1 MPVSLNFNYPCVSK
15 GELRIRCMSKLTV
28 TTQRSNLTT
37 IVLSFIG
44 TLAALSLM
52 LMVYGVPDKAA
63 AANYQV
69 DPADTY
75 AQYAHAYTQGYLA
88 QATAGSVTAGST
100 DCGEVLGA
108 SASQT
113 GAVAQSSHTHAKAA
127 PAAPTSK
134 SSGMMT
140 KEKMVQ
146 SIHNSYNSYSQ
157 AVVNNNYK
165 NSHNVVGSNNTTKT
179 EVNVKDSQGAVVHTN
194 NMSTTVNTSVTDSF
208 NKDSYNTEHKTTV
221 IKDSFNET
229 NNTAIVKDSY
239 NDVTKTNTTTVN
251 TITENVGNTDNS
263 GQDNSVNNDNSVTIK
278 DNKLDL
284 EIGKPGHHH
293 VY

>member
-1 MPVSLNFNYPCVSK
+1 
-15 GELRIRCMSKLTV
+15 MSKLSV

-69 DPADTY
+69 NPADSY

-88 QATAGSVTAGST
+88 QATAGSATAGST

-108 SASQT
+108 STSQN
-113 GAVAQSSHTHAKAA
+113 GAVAQSSHAHAKAV
-127 PAAPTSK
+127 PVAPTSK

-140 KEKMVQ
+140 KDKLVQ

-179 EVNVKDSQGAVVHTN
+179 EVNVKDSKGVLVHTN
-194 NMSTTVNTSVTDSF
+194 NTTDVKNTSITDSF

-229 NNTAIVKDSY
+229 KNTAIVKDSY
-239 NDVTKTNTTTVN
+239 NDETTTNTTTVN
-251 TITENVGNTDNS
+251 TTTENVGNTDNS
-263 GQDNSVNNDNSVTIK
+263 GQNNSVNTDNSVTIK
-278 DNKLDL
+278 DNKLEL

-293 VY
+293 VH